1 VLAALVALGTLA
13 LPLAPAQAGHEA
25 TAYPAF
31 YPQEIRVEVL
41 PPAQAAREI
50 ARGRLHAFVG
60 GDPLAAAALRGGAP
74 TAVVRSLAAYRILR
88 LTPAAAQQPRADRC
102 RRLDAALSAL
112 ALRAARGHDGF
123 VFHPYPVTPYHEDF
137 LAHADR
143 ARAARAAAAAR
154 LMAGASGVVLEEV
167 AVADLTGPPPLGWVA
182 GGALPWRSAGW
193 FHAYR
198 LLERWAGAA
207 RDEAATIFHH
217 LTLGDPLPPDA
228 SPAAGAAVSAGGRSA
243 LARRLDL
250 ERRLVALLQRECLAR
265 VAGYLLRREVL
276 NTHFSAGVENVGFD
290 AHAGLASPT
299 FVRTVKLKEFPW
311 NGWLRLGVAARP
323 AAAWNPVAGFTD
335 PFGTLVWAA
344 VGDPALLPAPYG
356 SGWVENRVRVAVLE
370 RRGVLDRLLD
380 WLRRGRSADG
390 AVAVPRDAL
399 LPDATGSL
407 RPVGRGRRAALA
419 LRYRVRTSRFHDG
432 TAMTAADL
440 LAAYAFAVRWG
451 TPADG
456 ASDRTVVE
464 RTALL
469 RAWLAGVRSAGTE
482 LERRQLGD
490 RDVDVAVPVVEVYLR
505 RHLPLEQA
513 AVVAPPW
520 TPVPWTVLA
529 LMEEAVRR
537 GLAAFSREEAARRGV
552 PWLDLVRTPVL
563 HRRLLDLA
571 ATFERE
577 AYVPPALQ
585 PFVTAEEARARWRAL
600 RQFGERHGHL
610 LVANGPYRL
619 TRWTPH
625 AAVLTVWRDL
635 SYPLTIGTYDRFAD
649 PRHAYVTAVRI
660 SGRRVELRGEV
671 ERVVRYQRTAELV
684 RHRIGDLSIPVTEA
698 PPECRYVVVDR
709 QGRVTAAGICG
720 YAGDGLY
727 QADLPVKGEASGAT
741 LYLALLVDGNAVHSP
756 INSTLLSGP

>member
-1 VLAALVALGTLA
+1 V
-13 LPLAPAQAGHEA
+13 APAQAGHEA

-31 YPQEIRVEVL
+31 YPQEIRLEVL

-60 GDPLAAAALRGGAP
+60 GDLLAAGALHGGVP
-74 TAVVRSLAAYRILR
+74 TAVVRSLAAYRIVR
-88 LTPAAAQQPRADRC
+88 LTPEAAQQPRTDRC
-102 RRLDAALSAL
+102 RRLDAALSTL
-112 ALRAARGHDGF
+112 ARRATRGHDGF

-207 RDEAATIFHH
+207 REEAATIFRH
-217 LTLGDPLPPDA
+217 LTLGAPLPPDA
-228 SPAAGAAVSAGGRSA
+228 SQSAGEALSAGGRSD
-243 LARRLDL
+243 LARRLNL
-250 ERRLVALLQRECLAR
+250 ERHLVALLQRECLAR

-276 NTHFSAGVENVGFD
+276 TTHFSAGVENVGFD

-311 NGWLRLGVAARP
+311 NGWLRLGVAAGP
-323 AAAWNPVAGFTD
+323 TAAWNPVAGFTD

-344 VGDPALLPAPYG
+344 VGDPALLPVPYG

-370 RRGVLDRLLD
+370 RRGILDRLLG
-380 WLRRGRSADG
+380 WLRRSRPTDG
-390 AVAVPRDAL
+390 EVAVPRDAL
-399 LPDATGSL
+399 LPDATGAL
-407 RPVGRGRRAALA
+407 RAVGRGRRAALA
-419 LRYRVRTSRFHDG
+419 LRYRVRTSHFHDG

-440 LAAYAFAVRWG
+440 LAAYAFAFRWG
-451 TPADG
+451 APADG

-469 RAWLAGVRSAGTE
+469 REWLAGVRPAGTE
-482 LERRQLGD
+482 LERRQVGD
-490 RDVDVAVPVVEVYLR
+490 RDVDVAAPVVEVYLR
-505 RHLPLEQA
+505 RHLPPEQA

-520 TPVPWTVLA
+520 TPVPWTVLV
-529 LMEEAVRR
+529 LMDEAVRR
-537 GLAAFSREEAARRGV
+537 GLAAFSRVEAARRGV
-552 PWLDLVRTPVL
+552 PWLDLVRNPIL

-625 AAVLTVWRDL
+625 TAVLTVWRDL
-635 SYPLTIGTYDRFAD
+635 SYPITIGTYDRFAD
-649 PRHAYVTAVRI
+649 PRHAYVTEVHV

-671 ERVVRYQRTAELV
+671 ERVVRYQRTTELV
-684 RHRIGDLSIPVTEA
+684 RHPIGDLSIPVTEA

-709 QGRVTAAGICG
+709 QGRVTTAGTCT
-720 YAGDGLY
+720 YAGQGAY
-727 QADLPVKGEASGAT
+727 QLDLGEQSAAAGAT
-741 LYLALLVDGNAVHSP
+741 LYVGLVVDRNAVGVP
-756 INSTLLSGP
+756 VRLVKVAQAN